1 MNEKMNDFAEWL
13 HDAKHALERE
23 REEMEEKAE
32 QISYRLNALEVT
44 SELLAE
50 LETLKEDNEKLRS
63 LLQEEKDTRAKL
75 EMQMKEMSKL
85 SASVAGKASQE
96 EVLKALRVFVN
107 KSKRKKLDKRIA
119 VKEMVLEMAIA
130 NGVTL
135 PEDLAA
141 TIECLDDEQPEARV
155 VNVAG
160 NYNDIHDNGS
170 VNKI

>member
-63 LLQEEKDTRAKL
+63 QLQEEKDTRAKL

>member
-170 VNKI
+170 VSKI

>member
-13 HDAKHALERE
+13 HEAKHALERE

>member
-23 REEMEEKAE
+23 REEVEEKAE

-50 LETLKEDNEKLRS
+50 LETLKEDNGRLRS

-160 NYNDIHDNGS
+160 NYNDIHDNAN

>member
-50 LETLKEDNEKLRS
+50 LETLKEDNGRLRS

-119 VKEMVLEMAIA
+119 VKEMVLEML
-130 NGVTL
+130 L
-135 PEDLAA
+135 P
-141 TIECLDDEQPEARV
+141 TV
-155 VNVAG
+155 
-160 NYNDIHDNGS
+160 
-170 VNKI
+170 

>member
-32 QISYRLNALEVT
+32 QINYRLNALEVT

>member
-13 HDAKHALERE
+13 HEAKHALERE

-32 QISYRLNALEVT
+32 QINYRLNALEVT